1 MTAPDDSPVPRA
13 VGETV
18 RDIAELDLASGSLRV
33 GSQSVDV
40 HGLSNADLLRRYVAL
55 VRVERKLA
63 PGARIVLRDA
73 DVAALASVLDVEDSE
88 LERDLVAIVGLDRAA
103 AADVRR
109 RLSRRR
115 LAAPMAGLALGSIG
129 LFGLRQLTQS
139 GGDSASAPS
148 VVVAGSSLSAPSD
161 VAVTAPAAD
170 SGVASVDG
178 SADDATAETTSTSV
192 AVPTTISVTPST
204 TAPSVNTVPPV
215 VTVEPGAPVAPTL
228 APGTRSAGEQTS
240 PAPTSPASS
249 RPVRTTTVAP
259 APSAGVAMPVF
270 GDAPSI
276 SVPPIDSGVDVDPDA
291 DDPFDP
297 IAGAVVIVDPVQIEP
312 ITLEPITVEPST
324 ASTTSTTVGPATTTA
339 PSSTSTTIAPNIGD
353 GGVSLTP

>member
-1 MTAPDDSPVPRA
+1 MTAPDNSPAPRT

-18 RDIAELDLASGSLRV
+18 RDIAELDLVSGSLRV

-40 HGLSNADLLRRYVAL
+40 HGLTNADLLRRYVAL

-73 DVAALASVLDVEDSE
+73 DVAALASVLDVEDGE

-139 GGDSASAPS
+139 GGESASAPS
-148 VVVAGSSLSAPSD
+148 VAVAGSSLSAPSD
-161 VAVTAPAAD
+161 AAVTAPPAD

-178 SADDATAETTSTSV
+178 SADDATIETTSTSA
-192 AVPTTISVTPST
+192 AVPTTIGVTPS
-204 TAPSVNTVPPV
+204 NTVPPV
-215 VTVEPGAPVAPTL
+215 APGAPVATTL

-240 PAPTSPASS
+240 AAPTSPASS
-249 RPVRTTTVAP
+249 GPARTTTVAP

-312 ITLEPITVEPST
+312 ITLEPIIVEPST
-324 ASTTSTTVGPATTTA
+324 ASTTSTTVAPVTTA
-339 PSSTSTTIAPNIGD
+339 PASSTSTTIAPLVGD